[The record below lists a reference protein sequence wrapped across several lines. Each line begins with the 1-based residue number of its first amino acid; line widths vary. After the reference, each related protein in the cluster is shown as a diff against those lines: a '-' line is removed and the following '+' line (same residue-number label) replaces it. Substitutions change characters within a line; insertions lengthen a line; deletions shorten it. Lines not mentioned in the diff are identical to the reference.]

1 MFAMSV
7 GAAFGAGAMY
17 LLDPEHGEVRR
28 REALTRAAERGRA
41 ELTDT
46 TRQLSRRAADGARG
60 LADQART
67 GFAAGSEV
75 EVGTRQAG

>member
-7 GAAFGAGAMY
+7 GAALGAGAMY
-17 LLDPEHGEVRR
+17 LLDPEHGEGRR
-28 REALTRAAERGRA
+28 REAVTRAAERGRA

-46 TRQLSRRAADGARG
+46 TRELSRRAVSGARG

-67 GFAAGSEV
+67 GFAAGAEI
-75 EVGTRQAG
+75 EVGARRAG